1 MKHEPNATAN
11 AAAVTVAGLYV
22 VCRIAVALF
31 PDLAMSVAQSQF
43 HGIELSKV
51 SGWNLSVGSFILGLV
66 TSTASAWLIGY
77 VFANAYNYFVKK
89 QYGN

>member
-11 AAAVTVAGLYV
+11 AAAVTVGALYI

-31 PDLAMSVAQSQF
+31 PDLATSVAQSWF
-43 HGIELSKV
+43 HGLELSKV
-51 SGWNLSVGSFILGLV
+51 SGWNLSMGSFILGLL

-89 QYGN
+89 